1 MKVNVAKCERF
12 KEKKVKIYRKN
23 SEFVFRNFLLLLH
36 FSTVF

>member
-1 MKVNVAKCERF
+1 MKVNVAKCESF

-23 SEFVFRNFLLLLH
+23 SEFVFRNFLFLLH